1 MSGMSAESGERLG
14 VLEHLRQSIRDILMT
29 PIGTRVMRRDY
40 GSALFALVDA
50 PLDRVTVLDLIQAT
64 AGALARWEPRIKV
77 QRVAVV
83 GVAEGHVTLDLE
95 LIYRPTGEALSLA
108 GLVV

>member
-1 MSGMSAESGERLG
+1 MSAESGERLG
-14 VLEHLRQSIRDILMT
+14 VLEHLRQSIRDILST

-64 AGALARWEPRIKV
+64 AGALARWEPRVKV
-77 QRVAVV
+77 QRVTVV
-83 GVAEGHVTLDLE
+83 GMDAGRVTLDLE
-95 LIYRPTGEALSLA
+95 LLYRPTGEALSLT
-108 GLVV
+108 GVVV